1 MPLAGM
7 VCHPRDSIATI
18 NLSIK
23 FDVSNSTHYEDTK
36 FNNNN
41 ENGVLC
47 IRGGSLKVT
56 EIIAIR

>member
-47 IRGGSLKVT
+47 IRGGGVT
-56 EIIAIR
+56 QSH